1 MLGNIRLSGAC
12 NLYDLIDRLGVMADS
27 LKNSQSH
34 WFTKKLEA
42 GSKVIQFDLSKW
54 LLYFAL

>member
-1 MLGNIRLSGAC
+1 
-12 NLYDLIDRLGVMADS
+12 MADS
-27 LKNSQSH
+27 LKNSQAH

-42 GSKVIQFDLSKW
+42 GSKVIQFDLSKR